1 MDILEIIT
9 HITEFIQ
16 YFATGLLFFG
26 AYSFAACLLREE
38 QSEYFVVKG
47 ITASFVINV
56 IDCWVFDVFK
66 INSQYFQ
73 VTLVISAIIFG
84 LFFGRARQFKWFR
97 AVIEKMFGR
106 TVDDN
111 LFVLIRNLANPGKCV
126 SIRFTIKDDDKSYE
140 GQIDKIAAIHK
151 EPVIFLKYYMIQ
163 DQAGNEKMDFSECDC
178 AYMIVKWSQ
187 MENVQIAYEE

>member
-16 YFATGLLFFG
+16 YFVTGFLFFG
-26 AYSFAACLLREE
+26 AYSFAACLPREE

-56 IDCWVFDVFK
+56 IDCLVFDVFK

-84 LFFGRARQFKWFR
+84 LFLGRARQFKWFR
-97 AVIEKMFGR
+97 AVIEKTFGR

-111 LFVLIRNLANPGKCV
+111 LFVLIRNLANPDKCV
-126 SIRFTIKDDDKSYE
+126 SIRFTIKDDGKSYE
-140 GQIDKIAAIHK
+140 GQIDKISAIHK
-151 EPVIFLKYYMIQ
+151 EPVIFLKLYMS
-163 DQAGNEKMDFSECDC
+163 F
-178 AYMIVKWSQ
+178 
-187 MENVQIAYEE
+187 

>member
-26 AYSFAACLLREE
+26 AYSFAACLPREE

-106 TVDDN
+106 T
-111 LFVLIRNLANPGKCV
+111 
-126 SIRFTIKDDDKSYE
+126 KDDDKSYE

>member
-1 MDILEIIT
+1 MSVFSI
-9 HITEFIQ
+9 H
-16 YFATGLLFFG
+16 
-26 AYSFAACLLREE
+26 S
-38 QSEYFVVKG
+38 SEYFVVKG

-84 LFFGRARQFKWFR
+84 LFLGRARQFKWFR

>member
-26 AYSFAACLLREE
+26 AYSFAACLPREE

-187 MENVQIAYEE
+187 MENV

>member
-1 MDILEIIT
+1 M
-9 HITEFIQ
+9 
-16 YFATGLLFFG
+16 
-26 AYSFAACLLREE
+26 
-38 QSEYFVVKG
+38 
-47 ITASFVINV
+47 
-56 IDCWVFDVFK
+56 
-66 INSQYFQ
+66 
-73 VTLVISAIIFG
+73 ISAIIFG

-97 AVIEKMFGR
+97 AVIEKLFGR